1 MSKSLEFDKSDYPI
15 ERDETNTRRGLRG
28 VLLTPKR
35 FGAFAIPLVRFTP
48 CETLSIREA
57 TQQ

>member
-1 MSKSLEFDKSDYPI
+1 MSTAREFDKSDYPI

-35 FGAFAIPLVRFTP
+35 FGVFAIPLVRFTP
-48 CETLSIREA
+48 CETLYFREA